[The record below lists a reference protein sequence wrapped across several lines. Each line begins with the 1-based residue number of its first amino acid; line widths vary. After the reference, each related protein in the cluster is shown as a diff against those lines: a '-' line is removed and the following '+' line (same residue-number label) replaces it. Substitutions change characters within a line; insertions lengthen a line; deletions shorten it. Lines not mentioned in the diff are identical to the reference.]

1 MEESEVV
8 SVVKN
13 FMHHAAFNLIN
24 AAESNN
30 PELMWAVMQNLE
42 SMVGSYIEAISEEV
56 NVGQGQPE
64 PNTICKKGI
73 TNDLKNRPES

>member
-1 MEESEVV
+1 MRGLELKIKTVNSLTRYRDNMEESEVV

-24 AAESNN
+24 AAETNN

-56 NVGQGQPE
+56 NVG
-64 PNTICKKGI
+64 
-73 TNDLKNRPES
+73 

>member
-1 MEESEVV
+1 MTNDMEESEVV

-24 AAESNN
+24 AAETNN

-56 NVGQGQPE
+56 NVG
-64 PNTICKKGI
+64 
-73 TNDLKNRPES
+73 

>member
-1 MEESEVV
+1 MRGLELKIKTVNSLTRYRDNMEESEVV

-56 NVGQGQPE
+56 NVG
-64 PNTICKKGI
+64 
-73 TNDLKNRPES
+73 